1 MANVERLIEAI
12 LLDEE
17 IMAHPSLP
25 GLTRARL
32 REAAARAGFDPHR
45 FGRFSAALM
54 LWFTR
59 AGVIVP
65 EETPSATA
73 WARPIPLSSDDR
85 ATLRSLLTAVS
96 PPDGE
101 AVAHARSEAKGMTR

>member
-32 REAAARAGFDPHR
+32 REVAARAGFDPHR
-45 FGRFSAALM
+45 FGRFSAALL

-73 WARPIPLSSDDR
+73 WARPRPLSSDDR
-85 ATLRSLLTAVS
+85 VTLRGLLHAAS
-96 PPDGE
+96 PPDGD
-101 AVAHARSEAKGMTR
+101 VVRQARAEGLGSTP